1 MEKLTYK
8 ELLEAGVHFGH
19 LKKKW
24 NPKMLPYIFMERKG
38 IHIIDLNKTLERL
51 EEAAAALKTIARSGK
66 RVLYV
71 ATKKQSKEIVSEA
84 AQRVGMPFVTERWL
98 GGMLTNF
105 STIRK
110 SIKKMQSI
118 DKMLTDG
125 TFENITKKERLRL
138 SREKAKM
145 EKVLGG
151 IASLNRLPSAV
162 VLVDIT
168 HEDIALA
175 EAKKLNIQTFG
186 MVDTNSDPTD
196 VDFAIP
202 ANDDA
207 TKSIAIV
214 INYLTQA
221 IVEGLEER
229 KKDKEEIDAA
239 REEED
244 AAAANERKAFEVVE
258 EDDGKERGAKRPP
271 RELPRKRTRIGG
283 PSSGGGRP
291 GAGGAGRPNSGGGR
305 PPKR

>member
-38 IHIIDLNKTLERL
+38 IHIIDLNKTLECL
-51 EEAAAALKTIARSGK
+51 EESAAALKTIARSGK
-66 RVLYV
+66 RVLFV
-71 ATKKQSKEIVSEA
+71 ATKKQAKEIVSEA

-162 VLVDIT
+162 ILVDIM

-196 VDFAIP
+196 VDFPIP

-214 INYLTQA
+214 VNYLTQA

-229 KKDKEEIDAA
+229 KKDKEEIETA
-239 REEED
+239 REEEE
-244 AAAANERKAFEVVE
+244 AATANERKAFDVVE
-258 EDDGKERGAKRPP
+258 EDDSRKERTGAPKRPT
-271 RELPRKRTRIGG
+271 RELRKRIHPGG
-283 PSSGGGRP
+283 GSGVGGGRP
-291 GAGGAGRPNSGGGR
+291 
-305 PPKR
+305 KRS